1 VPTEWYSRSVRKLVI
16 TQNITIDG
24 VIEATDDWFTQAGS
38 DPDLDAA
45 LAAQRDASD
54 GFLVGRVTF
63 EGMRD
68 YWGPKTDDTTGVT
81 DHLNQVAKYV
91 VSTTLK
97 EPGWANSTVLSGP
110 LVDEVTRIKETIG
123 SDIVCTGSITLC
135 RSLIASSLV
144 DEYRL
149 FVYPYVR
156 GHGERLFDG
165 APSIGLR
172 LLECRAFPSGASLMR
187 YASPS

>member
-38 DPDLDAA
+38 DPELDAA

-63 EGMRD
+63 ESMRD

-97 EPGWANSTVLSGP
+97 EPGWVNSTVCRVRWS
-110 LVDEVTRIKETIG
+110 TR
-123 SDIVCTGSITLC
+123 
-135 RSLIASSLV
+135 
-144 DEYRL
+144 
-149 FVYPYVR
+149 
-156 GHGERLFDG
+156 
-165 APSIGLR
+165 
-172 LLECRAFPSGASLMR
+172 
-187 YASPS
+187 